1 MCAETEQRR
10 AEQDAYDGE
19 HDRELGKREAATS
32 ASHGF
37 ASTTTMRSLKAEFTA
52 RCSKFRSRSAL
63 APSRKSASAPF
74 GRGLPSRLRPAR
86 IRMARC
92 LPAGTRFAT
101 CRQLLHERGGAA
113 LAAWLG
119 VSA

>member
-1 MCAETEQRR
+1 MCAQAEQGR
-10 AEQDAYDGE
+10 AEQNAYDGE
-19 HDRELGKREAATS
+19 HDRELGERETTAN

-63 APSRKSASAPF
+63 APSTKSASVPF

-101 CRQLLHERGGAA
+101 CRHVLHERGGAA
-113 LAAWLG
+113 LAAWPG